1 MAPLKKKRI
10 QIRKFP
16 VTQYQADALK
26 QLCPPE
32 NITVSEWAE
41 NYRVLDSKTS
51 ALPGPWRNEK
61 TPYLKEIM
69 DELINYDTERI
80 IFVKPTQVGGT
91 EALQNMLGYV
101 IQQDPS
107 PTMIV
112 YPTEYQREPTGT
124 NDHGNQDAEIALQQK
139 RIITAGA
146 AV

>member
-51 ALPGPWRNEK
+51 ALPGPWRNDK

-91 EALQNMLGYV
+91 EGAHGVDMGRNIFQSE
-101 IQQDPS
+101 DPAA
-107 PTMIV
+107 MA
-112 YPTEYQREPTGT
+112 Q
-124 NDHGNQDAEIALQQK
+124 AIAKVVHENYTDKEAYEFFKDIRK
-139 RIITAGA
+139 R
-146 AV
+146 